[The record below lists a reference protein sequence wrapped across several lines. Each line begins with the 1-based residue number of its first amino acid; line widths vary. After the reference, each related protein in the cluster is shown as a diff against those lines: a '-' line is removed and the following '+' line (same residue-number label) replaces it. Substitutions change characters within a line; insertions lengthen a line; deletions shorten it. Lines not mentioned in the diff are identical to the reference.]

1 MADKVYIGFGSN
13 LGIRELKFKE
23 ALHELNRAFGIAIKK
38 SSRLYETDP
47 VDLSDDG
54 PKFLNAVIEIETTL
68 KPRELMQALK
78 AVEMKLG
85 KSPRHRSD
93 QSRHIDLD
101 LLLYGDLIIREDD
114 LNIPH
119 PRMHKRGFVL
129 VPLAEIAPETMHP
142 VSKLTIRE
150 LVALIAPEELGT
162 VRALGA
168 ESNRQ

>member
-23 ALHELNRAFGIAIKK
+23 ALHELDRATEIAVKTC
-38 SSRLYETDP
+38 SRLYETDP

-78 AVEMKLG
+78 AAEMKLG

-101 LLLYGDLIIREDD
+101 LLLYGDLVIRESD
-114 LNIPH
+114 LSIPH

-150 LVALIAPEELGT
+150 LAALIAPEELET